1 LTGRLKC
8 DYYITGGDFMGSFGG
23 FYKGE
28 KKKPKKDKAGK
39 EITVGGAPVFQMP
52 EIVSKKKKDY

>member
-1 LTGRLKC
+1 MLL
-8 DYYITGGDFMGSFGG
+8 DITGGDFMGSFGG

-39 EITVGGAPVFQMP
+39 EITVGSAPSFQMP
-52 EIVSKKKKDY
+52 EIVSKKKPA

>member
-1 LTGRLKC
+1 
-8 DYYITGGDFMGSFGG
+8 MGSFGG

-28 KKKPKKDKAGK
+28 KKKSKKNKSSKNISSD
-39 EITVGGAPVFQMP
+39 APIFKLP